1 MNVHALLPLVLG
13 GAAVAS
19 SFQPLEPTAQGQLV
33 RVQPIPPAAPQ
44 DVEAWKQKL
53 VDKDLDLREQ
63 SFDALVNAARR
74 DGGLRSALEAWARD
88 EAAGELAWSARL
100 ALRELGPRN
109 DPWQGM
115 RGRRGVF
122 FLDPLEQDFDFEE
135 LRRRMFEEFDRPF
148 PGFGP
153 RTGAPLPQ
161 PPQGGS
167 GMTTS
172 SESESLSLESGPDG
186 VKCTISR
193 TENGQTT
200 TEEYSAK
207 SIDELLEQHPQLRG
221 KVGGGSAARGG
232 VQQRQGWPLDVQ
244 REQGPDVRTDILGV
258 AIVPLT
264 AEESSNLGIEPGV
277 GLRIERVEPGTIAQQ
292 LGLQRGHVLLEMNG
306 KTLRS
311 RDDVSRELQA
321 RESSGPIEVIVI
333 DRWGQR
339 RTRSWKPTASRQ
351 V

>member
-1 MNVHALLPLVLG
+1 MHLNALVSLVLG
-13 GAAVAS
+13 GATLGA
-19 SFQPLEPTAQGQLV
+19 SFQPLPLASQGQLV
-33 RVQPIPPAAPQ
+33 RVQPAASATEA
-44 DVEAWKQKL
+44 DIEAWKQKL
-53 VDKDLDLREQ
+53 AAPDLDLREQ

-74 DGGLRSALEAWARD
+74 DESLRAALETWARD
-88 EAAGELAWSARL
+88 EARGELAWTARL

-109 DPWQGM
+109 DPWQGL

-122 FLDPLEQDFDFEE
+122 FLDPFEQDFDFDE
-135 LRRRMFEEFDRPF
+135 LRRQMFEDFDRPF

-153 RTGAPLPQ
+153 RTGAPV
-161 PPQGGS
+161 PPTPPGGS
-167 GMTTS
+167 GMTTR

-186 VKCTISR
+186 VKCKITR

-207 SIDELLEQHPQLRG
+207 SIDELLEQHPELRG
-221 KVGGGSAARGG
+221 KVGGGSARGG
-232 VQQRQGWPLDVQ
+232 AQVRQGWPLDLQ
-244 REQGPDVRTDILGV
+244 RELAPEVRTDILGV
-258 AIVPLT
+258 AIVPLP
-264 AEESSNLGIEPGV
+264 AEEATALGLEPGV

-292 LGLQRGHVLLEMNG
+292 LGLQRGHVLVEMNG
-306 KTLRS
+306 KPLRS

-321 RESSGPIEVIVI
+321 REASGPIEVIVI